1 MSSLGSTREGAAR
14 SRLFT
19 VALLLWGATW
29 LNVQGRSE
37 APPGGFRIVFSHHD
51 LLRNLPARPNE
62 AIQLR
67 GRIQHTLVC
76 SFAEVVETAPEGKKV
91 TSLRFHMLILQGKQ
105 EPLWLLETTFSLLD
119 SLRLPER
126 QVVLLK
132 GLRGIYPML
141 GVREVHL
148 TTVECEKSL
157 DAADFLANEVERIL
171 LPEDAKWNA
180 SNWRSLEFGMRK
192 FAIQYFNRFR
202 CFK

>member
-19 VALLLWGATW
+19 IALLLWGAAW

-37 APPGGFRIVFSHHD
+37 SPPGGFRVEFSHHD
-51 LLRNLPARPNE
+51 LLRNLPARPNQ
-62 AIQLR
+62 AIQLG

-91 TSLRFHMLILQGKQ
+91 TNLRFHMLILQGKQ
-105 EPLWLLETTFSLLD
+105 EPLWLLATTCSLLD

-132 GLRGIYPML
+132 GLRGVYPIL
-141 GVREVHL
+141 GVREVHIS
-148 TTVECEKSL
+148 TVECEKPL
-157 DAADFLANEVERIL
+157 AAPDFLANEVERLL
-171 LPEDAKWNA
+171 LPEDAKWNT

-192 FAIQYFNRFR
+192 LALRYLNRFR
-202 CFK
+202 